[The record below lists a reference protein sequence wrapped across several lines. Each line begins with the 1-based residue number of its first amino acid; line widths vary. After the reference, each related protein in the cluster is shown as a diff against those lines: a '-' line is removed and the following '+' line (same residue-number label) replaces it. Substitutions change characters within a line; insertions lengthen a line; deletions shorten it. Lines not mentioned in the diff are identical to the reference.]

1 MSVYLSFYLLS
12 ETKPSVRISVL
23 HVMSKCQESVIVM
36 GIGSD
41 IPTAHL
47 KVKEILIILVTFS
60 DPSGLTSTY
69 NVGEPF

>member
-1 MSVYLSFYLLS
+1 
-12 ETKPSVRISVL
+12 
-23 HVMSKCQESVIVM
+23 MSKCQESVIVM